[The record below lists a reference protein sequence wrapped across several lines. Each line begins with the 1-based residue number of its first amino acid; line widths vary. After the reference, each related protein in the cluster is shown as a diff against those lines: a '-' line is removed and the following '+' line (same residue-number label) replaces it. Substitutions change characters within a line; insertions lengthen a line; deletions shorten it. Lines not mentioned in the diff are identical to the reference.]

1 MRKHLLN
8 LAIIFF
14 SVGMLFSGIQT
25 ITGYYADPSGYGFH
39 HIQSGYFGV
48 SLAMTLLG
56 GITMV
61 FILKRL
67 GRIMW

>member
-1 MRKHLLN
+1 MRKQLLN

-39 HIQSGYFGV
+39 HIQAGYFNV

-56 GITMV
+56 GILMMV
-61 FILKRL
+61 ILKRL
-67 GRIMW
+67 GRFMW

>member
-1 MRKHLLN
+1 MRSHLLN

-39 HIQSGYFGV
+39 HIQGGYFSV
-48 SLAMTLLG
+48 SMAVVLLG
-56 GITMV
+56 GILAVKAMKK
-61 FILKRL
+61 LERL
-67 GRIMW
+67 LW